1 MITVHNFRSML
12 QTIGFKPTADAQIL
26 SKHINGVELKVDFT
40 RESLIYPEEQ
50 GLVVNERQ
58 TCNFSDNENFV
69 VFECVHRLLEK
80 GYQPKH
86 IELEKRW
93 TLGHSQKSGR
103 ADISVYLDDDKTQL
117 FMIIEC
123 KTAGKEYNNALKLLK
138 EDGGQLFSYW
148 QQDKSTQCLA
158 LYASDFDGNTVS
170 FKNANIRCKDDANL
184 IELHKKDSSLKLYQH
199 ARNVEELHET
209 WHETYTQ
216 KLDEHLI
223 FSDNAKAYNLDVS
236 PLRIKD
242 LKEFSPDDKIIN
254 QFEEILRHNA
264 VSDKENAF
272 NRLIALFI
280 CKLVDEEKDHNAV
293 VDFQYKVGEDTY
305 EKLQDR
311 LQNLYRIG
319 MEKFMQEEIFY
330 VESDYVEKLFKDL
343 NIETREHT
351 KNNLSTTIRKLK
363 YYTNNDFSFKDV
375 HNEELFLQN
384 GKILMEMVQLFEKYR
399 ISYGSKHQFLGDM
412 FEQLLNKGFKQNEG
426 QFFTPSPITRFI
438 WDCLPVLQ
446 IIERNGGDYPKVID
460 YACGSGHFLTEAVEA
475 INANKP
481 NDDNNNDWT
490 RDSIFGIEKDYR
502 LARVSQVSMFMN
514 GAGQSNIIFGD
525 GLDNRPEQGI
535 KNENFDILV
544 ANPPYSVS
552 AFKSHLKLKNN
563 ELALLNNISNSGG
576 EIEVLFC
583 ERIAQ
588 LLKSGGVG
596 AVILPSSILS
606 NDSGSYTA
614 ARELLLNEFRFRA
627 IVNFGSKT
635 FGATGANTAVLFLEK
650 MNYPPKQSDLALD
663 QGQAVFKEI
672 PLTQRKDQEIL
683 NAYLAHIGV
692 QPEIY
697 DKLRN
702 KTITWADL
710 QAETNEYISTHR
722 NAILAKIS
730 LSKTEEKQPENEKQA
745 IKLDKFF
752 TEFHRL
758 ESEKIALFALLYQQ
772 QTLIINAPSD
782 NAKQKEFLGYNWS
795 NRKGAE
801 GIQILQEGGKLYN
814 QQNRLAENTL
824 AACVRAMFHQHTA
837 QIGAEQQEYAYLV
850 NSVDMIDFSATSF
863 NKAIRTSVKSTVQIT
878 SKFPLV
884 KLGDVAEIS
893 RGASPRPIQN
903 YLTDDKNGVNWVK
916 IGDVSPNDKFITK
929 TEQRITE
936 LGAEKSKRVKIGDFI
951 LSNSMSAGRP
961 YIMKISGCIHD
972 GWLLLSNI
980 SNNISR
986 DYLYEILMS
995 EIAQKQFDE
1004 NALGGVVKNLN
1015 TTRVMG
1021 IKIPLPPLE
1030 IQAEIVEKC
1039 EIIDRDFEANSAK
1052 VAQLRAEIE
1061 NMIAPNNNKNAT
1073 RYILRNLC
1081 QFNPSKS
1088 EIKKLDDNLI
1098 VSFVEMASVSN
1109 KGFIEN
1115 KVDKSLGQ
1123 LRKGSYTYFCE
1134 NDVIIAK
1141 ITPCMENGKCALAT
1155 GLTNGIGMGSSE
1167 FHVFR
1172 ANENKILPAFL
1183 FYSLNRSVIRIE
1195 AEKQMTGSSGHRRVP
1210 VSYYENLSLTI
1221 PDIETQRQIVAQI
1234 QLLEKEIADLEQQMA
1249 GVADAKKAI
1258 LAEYL

>member
-12 QTIGFKPTADAQIL
+12 QAIGFEPTTTAQIL
-26 SKHINGVELKVDFT
+26 SKHINGVELKVDFDNET
-40 RESLIYPEEQ
+40 LIYPEEQ

-170 FKNANIRCKDDANL
+170 FKNTNIRCKDDANL

-293 VDFQYKVGEDTY
+293 VDFQYKVGEDNY

-475 INANKP
+475 INASKP
-481 NDDNNNDWT
+481 NDDNNDNNNDWT

-563 ELALLNNISNSGG
+563 ELSLLNNISNSGG

-583 ERIAQ
+583 ERIDQ

-635 FGATGANTAVLFLEK
+635 FGATGTNTVVLFLEK
-650 MNYPPKQSDLALD
+650 MSYPPKQSDLALD
-663 QGQAVFKEI
+663 QGQAVFKQI
-672 PLTQRKDQEIL
+672 PLTQHKDQEIL

-697 DKLRN
+697 DKLRT

-730 LSKTEEKQPENEKQA
+730 LNKSEEKQPENEKQA

-752 TEFHRL
+752 TEFHRA

-782 NAKQKEFLGYNWS
+782 NAKQKEFLGYDWS

-801 GIQILQEGGKLYN
+801 GIQIQQPGGKLYHHE
-814 QQNRLAENTL
+814 NRLAENTL

-837 QIGAEQQEYAYLV
+837 HIGAEQQEYAYLV
-850 NSVDMIDFSATSF
+850 NSADMIDFSAVSF

-884 KLGDVAEIS
+884 KLGDICIDIIEGKTPAKTDEKYWSSKDVYWFTTPDFSEHNLNIN
-893 RGASPRPIQN
+893 RASQFVSQKAI
-903 YLTDDKNGVNWVK
+903 DDKKVRLIPENSILLSCTATLGK
-916 IGDVSPNDKFITK
+916 IGINRVPLTTNQQIKSLIFDN
-929 TEQRITE
+929 RIIPE
-936 LGAEKSKRVKIGDFI
+936 FFAYYFKGADIDLASLTNNSGVKHINLTT
-951 LSNSMSAGRP
+951 LS
-961 YIMKISGCIHD
+961 
-972 GWLLLSNI
+972 
-980 SNNISR
+980 
-986 DYLYEILMS
+986 E
-995 EIAQKQFDE
+995 
-1004 NALGGVVKNLN
+1004 
-1015 TTRVMG
+1015 

-1039 EIIDRDFEANSAK
+1039 EIIDRDFEAHSAK

-1061 NMIAPNNNKNAT
+1061 SYFTNISGEQKRLDEVLELKAGDFVKADDIQNTFVDGLYRCYGGNGLRGYVKTMTNDGEYSLIGRQGALCGNVHFVKGKFHAT
-1073 RYILRNLC
+1073 EHALVVYPKIEIESYWLYYLLKSMS
-1081 QFNPSKS
+1081 FN
-1088 EIKKLDDNLI
+1088 
-1098 VSFVEMASVSN
+1098 
-1109 KGFIEN
+1109 
-1115 KVDKSLGQ
+1115 Q
-1123 LRKGSYTYFCE
+1123 Y
-1134 NDVIIAK
+1134 
-1141 ITPCMENGKCALAT
+1141 AT
-1155 GLTNGIGMGSSE
+1155 GTAQPGLSVKNLLGIKMT
-1167 FHVFR
+1167 
-1172 ANENKILPAFL
+1172 IIP
-1183 FYSLNRSVIRIE
+1183 IE
-1195 AEKQMTGSSGHRRVP
+1195 Q
-1210 VSYYENLSLTI
+1210 
-1221 PDIETQRQIVAQI
+1221 QRQIVAQI
-1234 QLLEKEIADLEQQMA
+1234 QSLEAEIAELEQRMA
-1249 GVADAKKAI
+1249 GASDAKKMV
-1258 LAEYL
+1258 LADYL

>member
-1 MITVHNFRSML
+1 MITQNNFLSL
-12 QTIGFKPTADAQIL
+12 LLTLGFHQLPNQNVYAKN
-26 SKHINGVELKVDFT
+26 INGVELKVDFDNKK
-40 RESLIYPEEQ
+40 LIYPKEITINNHDTCDFKKAENEE
-50 GLVVNERQ
+50 NNNRKTEI
-58 TCNFSDNENFV
+58 FV

-123 KTAGKEYNNALKLLK
+123 KTAGKEYNNALKILK

-158 LYASDFDGNTVS
+158 LYASDFDEKTLSLS

-209 WHETYTQ
+209 WHETYAQ

-280 CKLVDEEKDHNAV
+280 CKLVDEEKDPNAV

-351 KNNLSTTIRKLK
+351 KNNLTTTIRKLK

-475 INANKP
+475 INASKP

-563 ELALLNNISNSGG
+563 ELTLLNNISNSGG

-635 FGATGANTAVLFLEK
+635 FGATGTNTVVLFLEK
-650 MNYPPKQSDLALD
+650 MDYPPKQSDLALD

-697 DKLRN
+697 DKLRT
-702 KTITWADL
+702 KTITWVDL

-730 LSKTEEKQPENEKQA
+730 LSKAEEKQPENEKQA

-782 NAKQKEFLGYNWS
+782 NAKQKEFLGYDWS

-801 GIQILQEGGKLYN
+801 GIQIQQLGGKLYN
-814 QQNRLAENTL
+814 HDNRLAENTL
-824 AACVRAMFHQHTA
+824 AACVRAMFYQHTA

-884 KLGDVAEIS
+884 KLGDVCHILIGGTPARANSNYFTGKNLWVSIS
-893 RGASPRPIQN
+893 EMKGNVI
-903 YLTDDKNGVNWVK
+903 TDTKEKITDEAIKNSNVK
-916 IGDVSPNDKFITK
+916 LIPKDT
-929 TEQRITE
+929 T
-936 LGAEKSKRVKIGDFI
+936 
-951 LSNSMSAGRP
+951 
-961 YIMKISGCIHD
+961 
-972 GWLLLSNI
+972 LLSFKLSIGKTAIAGVDLYTNEAI
-980 SNNISR
+980 AGLIPKDKTQILDS
-986 DYLYEILMS
+986 YLFHVFNGKMIDL
-995 EIAQKQFDE
+995 E
-1004 NALGGVVKNLN
+1004 NVGSKAFGKSLN
-1015 TTRVMG
+1015 SKYLREEVQ
-1021 IKIPLPPLE
+1021 IPLPPLE
-1030 IQAEIVEKC
+1030 IQTEIVEKC
-1039 EIIDRDFEANSAK
+1039 EIIDRDFEVNSAK

-1061 NMIAPNNNKNAT
+1061 SYFTNISGEQKRLDEVLDLKAGDFVKADDIQNTFIDGLYRCYGGNGLRGYVKTMTNDGEYSLIGRQGALCGNVHFVKGKFHAT
-1073 RYILRNLC
+1073 EHALVVYPKIEIESYWLYYLLKSMN
-1081 QFNPSKS
+1081 FN
-1088 EIKKLDDNLI
+1088 
-1098 VSFVEMASVSN
+1098 
-1109 KGFIEN
+1109 
-1115 KVDKSLGQ
+1115 Q
-1123 LRKGSYTYFCE
+1123 Y
-1134 NDVIIAK
+1134 
-1141 ITPCMENGKCALAT
+1141 AT
-1155 GLTNGIGMGSSE
+1155 GTAQPGLSVKNLLGIKMT
-1167 FHVFR
+1167 
-1172 ANENKILPAFL
+1172 IIP
-1183 FYSLNRSVIRIE
+1183 IE
-1195 AEKQMTGSSGHRRVP
+1195 Q
-1210 VSYYENLSLTI
+1210 
-1221 PDIETQRQIVAQI
+1221 QRQIVAQI

-1249 GVADAKKAI
+1249 GVSDAKKAI